1 MKENLK
7 PTAENINKAKFK
19 STPYVISFDPFGE
32 TPMSKVVN
40 EYKVKVAEKLDN
52 DIFGVCIQLLK
63 EEGITHEYVLNK
75 EFIVNA
81 VKKAIPAKPTDK
93 IQIGVSS
100 DGKRYEGKCPVCL
113 EKVTQPKWGEKQS
126 YCEKCGQKLDWSD
139 TE

>member
-7 PTAENINKAKFK
+7 PTSENINKAKFK
-19 STPYVISFDPFGE
+19 PTPNVISFDPFGE

-81 VKKAIPAKPTDK
+81 VKKQIPVKPVGEYTN
-93 IQIGVSS
+93 
-100 DGKRYEGKCPVCL
+100 YKCPICDRR
-113 EKVTQPKWGEKQS
+113 E
-126 YCEKCGQKLDWSD
+126 
-139 TE
+139 

>member
-81 VKKAIPAKPTDK
+81 VKKQISVKPAEEYTN
-93 IQIGVSS
+93 
-100 DGKRYEGKCPVCL
+100 YKCPVCGRRVRSG
-113 EKVTQPKWGEKQS
+113 KGSSSRGVDHFCQR
-126 YCEKCGQKLDWSD
+126 CGQALNWSD